1 MTPSTTPPKTPVR
14 LAFTA
19 FAMLYVFG
27 SAAYLAYGYATD
39 TGLSGWLMNWQMQYL
54 DEAENSLTLIGNAV
68 VWFLGLV
75 PLFYALVRLNRAEGF
90 TPTFPGQQPP
100 AAAAAPLVAIPGTP
114 AAPVRN
120 TYQEQQN
127 ALYSRRGRAVA
138 AAVCAAVTG
147 LVFAYFT
154 LTDAH
159 LAAQPVHSLDLNT
172 ATAEA
177 LPAGAELA
185 AVHGVLAANYG
196 FVLEETKY
204 GRPAGRTT
212 YAPLLPAT
220 WEPGQPVRFVVKTKI
235 PVYQD
240 AGTGRVFLL
249 DSAQAFLATYDG
261 RLSTNDLPTYVSQH
275 YASQH
280 LALTAPYYVLDDD
293 EVAAGQP
300 TLPNHSRRWTVLAV
314 GLFVAVSCFLV
325 KQPAARTR

>member
-1 MTPSTTPPKTPVR
+1 MTPSTTPPKTPAR

-19 FAMLYVFG
+19 FAMLYIFG
-27 SAAYLAYGYATD
+27 GAAGLAYGYATD
-39 TGLSGWLMNWQMQYL
+39 TGLSGWLMNWQMQHL
-54 DEAENSLTLIGNAV
+54 GEADNRLTLAGNVA

-100 AAAAAPLVAIPGTP
+100 AAAAAPSMATPGAP
-114 AAPVRN
+114 AAPARN

-127 ALYSRRGRAVA
+127 ALYSQRGRAIA

-147 LVFAYFT
+147 LVFTYFT
-154 LTDAH
+154 LADAH
-159 LAAQPVHSLDLNT
+159 LAAQPVHRLDLNA
-172 ATAEA
+172 ATVK

-212 YAPLLPAT
+212 YAPLVPAT

-249 DSAQAFLATYDG
+249 DSAQAFPATYDG
-261 RLSTNDLPTYVSQH
+261 RLSTNELPTYVSQH

-280 LALTAPYYVLDDD
+280 LALAAPYYVLDDD
-293 EVAAGQP
+293 EVAAGHP
-300 TLPNHSRRWTVLAV
+300 TLPNSSRRWTVLAM
-314 GLFVAVSCFLV
+314 GLFVTAACFLV
-325 KQPAARTR
+325 KQPATRAH